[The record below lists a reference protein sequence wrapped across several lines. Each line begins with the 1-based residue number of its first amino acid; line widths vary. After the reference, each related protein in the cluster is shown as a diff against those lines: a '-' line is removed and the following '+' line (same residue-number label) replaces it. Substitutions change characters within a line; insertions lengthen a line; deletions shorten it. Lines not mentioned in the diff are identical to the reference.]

1 MINIFLTQL
10 VFNLELIIDIFALV
24 SYFLLSFV
32 FNPYPSPVS
41 LICINLHTVTHSKY
55 ARSSLPC
62 MKSLLDTCVP
72 SRIGLG
78 VALSRP
84 MGVSL
89 QGHLRLFWFL
99 SWVWSLISY
108 FPSLLLCSSIFLGGP
123 PPQFFR
129 GKWPVFSSET
139 HAGPISGGEAR
150 AGHSDCAVW
159 KWGSQGW
166 WQIRQGTR
174 MRFPCLNP
182 SSFMRRETRGAH
194 SPQDALCC
202 LSILPARKPSP
213 GAAPRSWMRIMSQN
227 KLFLQ

>member
-32 FNPYPSPVS
+32 FNPYASPVS

-72 SRIGLG
+72 SRIGLW
-78 VALSRP
+78 VAVSCP

-89 QGHLRLFWFL
+89 QGHLQLFWFL

-108 FPSLLLCSSIFLGGP
+108 FPSLLLCSSIFLGGATS
-123 PPQFFR
+123 
-129 GKWPVFSSET
+129 PVFQREVTCVLFWNSRWT
-139 HAGPISGGEAR
+139 HFWWWGQGRALWLCCLEVGVSGL
-150 AGHSDCAVW
+150 VTQF
-159 KWGSQGW
+159 K
-166 WQIRQGTR
+166 QGTR

-182 SSFMRRETRGAH
+182 SSFMRRDQRGTLTTGCPLLPKH
-194 SPQDALCC
+194 SASKKAITWC
-202 LSILPARKPSP
+202 SPSVLDENHEP
-213 GAAPRSWMRIMSQN
+213 
-227 KLFLQ
+227 K

>member
-78 VALSRP
+78 VAFSCP
-84 MGVSL
+84 MEVSL

-99 SWVWSLISY
+99 SWVWSLISC
-108 FPSLLLCSSIFLGGP
+108 FPSLLLCSSIFLEGP
-123 PPQFFR
+123 PPQFSRVMLDSFLVMR
-129 GKWPVFSSET
+129 PGQGTLIVLF
-139 HAGPISGGEAR
+139 GSGGLR
-150 AGHSDCAVW
+150 AGDTVQT
-159 KWGSQGW
+159 GDQNEV
-166 WQIRQGTR
+166 
-174 MRFPCLNP
+174 P
-182 SSFMRRETRGAH
+182 
-194 SPQDALCC
+194 
-202 LSILPARKPSP
+202 ILE
-213 GAAPRSWMRIMSQN
+213 SW
-227 KLFLQ
+227 